1 MTMGGMDTEA
11 PMEQAPQEP
20 TPTMTQDQV
29 RKVVQREKAE
39 AYEKAKREAQKEIE
53 QLKQSQGSV
62 GGMAPQIDE
71 EQLYGKFYE
80 RLMGDVQAQQ
90 EQQKRAHFEQQMQ
103 EVAQNYLLKMEKG
116 KGLYDDFEAVT
127 SSFEPEA
134 FPKVVQLVSQM
145 DNAADVIYE
154 LSKNPSKLVTI
165 NELANRSHKM
175 AQSQLNSLVDSIKM
189 NQSAKENNV
198 RTNPP
203 LAKTQPSTSA
213 GSDTGAKSVADFK
226 KMPWLRAQRVSICL
240 KQ

>member
-1 MTMGGMDTEA
+1 MTIGGMEQEPGLEMPVT
-11 PMEQAPQEP
+11 EQAP
-20 TPTMTQDQV
+20 TMTPDQV
-29 RKVVQREKAE
+29 RKVVQREKAD

-53 QLKQSQGSV
+53 QLKQAQASV

-90 EQQKRAHFEQQMQ
+90 EEQKRAHFEQQMQ
-103 EVAQNYLLKMEKG
+103 DVAQNYLLKMEKG
-116 KGLYDDFEAVT
+116 KNVYDDFEAVT

-175 AQSQLNSLVDSIKM
+175 AQSQLNSLVESIKM
-189 NQSAKENNV
+189 NQQAKENNV

-213 GSDTGAKSVADFK
+213 GVDTGAKTIADFK
-226 KMPWLRAQRVSICL
+226 KMPWLRA
-240 KQ
+240 